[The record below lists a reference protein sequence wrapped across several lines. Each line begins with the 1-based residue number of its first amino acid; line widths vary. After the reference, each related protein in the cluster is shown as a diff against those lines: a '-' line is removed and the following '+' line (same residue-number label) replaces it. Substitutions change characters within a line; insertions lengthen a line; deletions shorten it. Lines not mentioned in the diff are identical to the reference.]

1 MAGHRLLGAG
11 VDVEGGSGANV
22 VVVEE
27 EDCELDAVEFFL
39 ISSSLFFIH
48 NFNKYFFS
56 ISSEGY
62 ID

>member
-1 MAGHRLLGAG
+1 MAGHRLPGAG
-11 VDVEGGSGANV
+11 DDGVTGASV
-22 VVVEE
+22 VLVEE
-27 EDCELDAVEFFL
+27 KDCELEEVEFFL
-39 ISSSLFFIH
+39 ISSSLFLIH

>member
-11 VDVEGGSGANV
+11 DVEGGSGANV

-39 ISSSLFFIH
+39 ISSSLFLIH

-56 ISSEGY
+56 TSSEGY

>member
-1 MAGHRLLGAG
+1 MLGDDDEG
-11 VDVEGGSGANV
+11 VTGASV
-22 VVVEE
+22 VVVEDE
-27 EDCELDAVEFFL
+27 ACELDDVEFFL
-39 ISSSLFFIH
+39 ISSSLFLIH